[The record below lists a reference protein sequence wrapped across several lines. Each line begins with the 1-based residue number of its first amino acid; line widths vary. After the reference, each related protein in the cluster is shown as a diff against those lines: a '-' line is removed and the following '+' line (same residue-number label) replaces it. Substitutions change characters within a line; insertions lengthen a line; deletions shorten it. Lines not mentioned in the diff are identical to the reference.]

1 METMSNAETYFQK
14 YIKDMTDFVE
24 GKVRRE
30 VKPTGDIYDTLANIL
45 AKELPYGSG
54 VDNAHAFLTNAV
66 MSAAWCG
73 WFTKAR
79 SVSDPNNFNPEYI
92 QKFKEA
98 IDKAYEAG
106 KNYAMDRK

>member
-24 GKVRRE
+24 GKVKRE
-30 VKPTGDIYDTLANIL
+30 VKPTGDNYDTLANIL

-66 MSAAWCG
+66 I
-73 WFTKAR
+73 
-79 SVSDPNNFNPEYI
+79 SVLGVVGLQKQEVSVTPIISI
-92 QKFKEA
+92 QST
-98 IDKAYEAG
+98 Y
-106 KNYAMDRK
+106 KNSRKQ